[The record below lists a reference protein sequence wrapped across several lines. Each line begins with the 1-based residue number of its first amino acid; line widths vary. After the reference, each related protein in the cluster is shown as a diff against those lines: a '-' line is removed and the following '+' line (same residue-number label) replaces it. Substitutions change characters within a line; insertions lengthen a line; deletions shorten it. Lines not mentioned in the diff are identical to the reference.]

1 MLESEKECEKPKS
14 VPLAGELRPKP
25 PLIGGWT
32 FWTLPKSQKSK
43 KTNFGL
49 F

>member
-25 PLIGGWT
+25 PLIGGVDFLDFAKIT
-32 FWTLPKSQKSK
+32 KIEK
-43 KTNFGL
+43 N
-49 F
+49 